1 MAELTYWGHHGEVAL
16 RPATRKGHRQLRP
29 EPAASRDQGPK
40 LAKHVP
46 FSLSPCPTL
55 VQNLCLP
62 PAQTTVTA
70 LPWASRHLP
79 PPSRQPPHPGA
90 TIPALKTEP
99 GQVAPP
105 PQALLE
111 PPLAW
116 CGVEPAAVQTL
127 PPSLSAPPEL
137 IIKNALAPLH
147 VSLGPRTRSSL

>member
-1 MAELTYWGHHGEVAL
+1 M
-16 RPATRKGHRQLRP
+16 RKGHRQLRP
-29 EPAASRDQGPK
+29 EPAASRDQGPE

-111 PPLAW
+111 PPLARSGLLGGRRA
-116 CGVEPAAVQTL
+116 CRRPDPAPSPLGSSRAHHKKRSRSPTRVPGPSHALFPLTDTS
-127 PPSLSAPPEL
+127 PPFSGSF
-137 IIKNALAPLH
+137 
-147 VSLGPRTRSSL
+147 R